1 MGSALESFCCAN
13 KDELNDSINQQN
25 PNNLT
30 NSSILNITGKI
41 PTNEMKM
48 SNDLGN
54 IIQVN
59 SKNKNSIP
67 FSNYELVDKIEQGEN
82 SEIYIVK
89 NKEDKNI
96 FILKKLKKD
105 NTSDLTENDISKRLD
120 SLKQLN
126 HPYINKIY
134 EYYISD
140 DYIFLIEEFC
150 SEGNLQDKLEK
161 IKIFPEFIV
170 KIIMFQIFKSLIYLG
185 SKNKE
190 HGNLKLENILVE
202 LNDINPEKKVN
213 KKKYNLN
220 KDELIKAIDND
231 INLVNNGLS
240 SKLSITN
247 YRFDIKQVDSIRMI
261 NKKINDSQKRV
272 ESSQLSPGLRFGSLK
287 KADDKLRAIPNL
299 KYTGAHN
306 IYNSGKFETLKYG
319 LKVDD
324 FGLSKI
330 VNNNKIN
337 MKNIHYFSPE
347 TINNNSE
354 NGNCDIWACGIIMY
368 YLLSGIFPF
377 PGEKEDE
384 IKTKISLGKITF
396 DFDKFNGISEDA
408 KDLIRKCLKR
418 DKSRRVSLID
428 ALGHPFF
435 DDLKDSK
442 IYLEDEKK
450 ILENLKNQQE
460 HPLFYQMVL
469 TFISYHF
476 DDNQL
481 LHELSRIF
489 YKIDANT
496 DGKITKEDLKNAYE
510 EAGEKISKDE
520 LEEIINMV
528 DFDKNGFIEY
538 EEFIRVC
545 IPEDRLFTDTN
556 LKNAFDL
563 FDTDKKGEITY
574 MQVVDALE
582 KENHIN
588 SKMIASL
595 KKEVSSMG
603 DELLNYEK
611 FKKYMYTLSLQ

>member
-13 KDELNDSINQQN
+13 KDELNDSINQIN
-25 PNNLT
+25 PNNST

-41 PTNEMKM
+41 PTNEIKS
-48 SNDLGN
+48 SNDLGK

-59 SKNKNSIP
+59 SKNKDNMP
-67 FSNYELVDKIEQGEN
+67 FSDYELVDKIEKGEN
-82 SEIYIVK
+82 SEVYIVK
-89 NKEDKNI
+89 NKYDKNI
-96 FILKKLKKD
+96 FVLKKIKKD
-105 NTSDLTENDISKRLD
+105 KTSDLTDDDISKKIEG
-120 SLKQLN
+120 LKQLN
-126 HPYINKIY
+126 HPYISKIY
-134 EYYISD
+134 EHYISD
-140 DYIFLIEEFC
+140 DYIYLIEEFC
-150 SEGNLQDKLEK
+150 SEGNLQDKLKK

-170 KIIMFQIFKSLIYLG
+170 KIVMFQIFKSLIYLG
-185 SKNKE
+185 SKKME
-190 HGNLKLENILVE
+190 HGNLKLENILIE
-202 LNDINPEKKVN
+202 LNNINPEKKVN
-213 KKKYNLN
+213 KKNYNFN

-287 KADDKLRAIPNL
+287 KTDDKLRAIPNL

-306 IYNSGKFETLKYG
+306 IYNSGKFELLKYG
-319 LKVDD
+319 IKLDD
-324 FGLSKI
+324 FNCSKI
-330 VNNNKIN
+330 SNRNKIN
-337 MKNIHYFSPE
+337 LKNIHYLSPE
-347 TINNNSE
+347 TINNNNE

-408 KDLIRKCLKR
+408 KDLIRKCLKK
-418 DKSRRVSLID
+418 DKSRRVTIID
-428 ALGHPFF
+428 ALAHPFF

-442 IYLEDEKK
+442 VYLEDEKE
-450 ILENLKNQQE
+450 ILKNLKNQEE

-476 DDNQL
+476 DDIHL
-481 LHELSRIF
+481 LLELSRIF

-563 FDTDKKGEITY
+563 FDTEKKEFIC
-574 MQVVDALE
+574 LE
-582 KENHIN
+582 KSTIEEIKNRIN
-588 SKMIASL
+588 
-595 KKEVSSMG
+595 
-603 DELLNYEK
+603 
-611 FKKYMYTLSLQ
+611 